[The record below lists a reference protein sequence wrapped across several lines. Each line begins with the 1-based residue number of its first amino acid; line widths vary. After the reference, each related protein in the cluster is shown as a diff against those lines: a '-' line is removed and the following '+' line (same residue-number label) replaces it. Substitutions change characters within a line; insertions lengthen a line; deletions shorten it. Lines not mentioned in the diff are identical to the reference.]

1 MHVSYSSETG
11 SPLVGYI
18 LMLLVVLVLSAILWL
33 SFWVIFKKAGKPG
46 WAAFVPVYNSYVL
59 SEIIFGNGLFCLL
72 LFIPYLNIVF
82 SAIFTFKLASV
93 FNRSNLFALGLI
105 FLGPIFYPMLAFS
118 AKSYYSGPSMTSG
131 TFVSGGQVSSNYGE
145 KYYNKQRNN
154 SYSTDSY
161 YGEQNNEFYGEN
173 NGNVNPFNNN
183 YYGQNNG
190 VNGNNSYNSQN
201 SFDNNPFANDY
212 NIQNNSNENP
222 FNNDY
227 YNQNNNRF

>member
-18 LMLLVVLVLSAILWL
+18 LMLLVVLVLSAILCL
-33 SFWVIFKKAGKPG
+33 SLWVIFKKAGKPG

-59 SEIIFGNGLFCLL
+59 SEIIFGNGLFFLL

-105 FLGPIFYPMLAFS
+105 FLGPIFYPMLAFG
-118 AKSYYSGPSMTSG
+118 AKSYYSGPSMTGG
-131 TFVSGGQVSSNYGE
+131 TFISGGQVSSNYGE
-145 KYYNKQRNN
+145 KYYNQKRNN

-161 YGEQNNEFYGEN
+161 YGEQNNAFYGEDN
-173 NGNVNPFNNN
+173 SNVNPFNNSYN
-183 YYGQNNG
+183 NQNN
-190 VNGNNSYNSQN
+190 
-201 SFDNNPFANDY
+201 FDDNPFANDY
-212 NIQNNSNENP
+212 NVQNNSNENP
-222 FNNDY
+222 FNNGY
-227 YNQNNNRF
+227 YNQNNNQF